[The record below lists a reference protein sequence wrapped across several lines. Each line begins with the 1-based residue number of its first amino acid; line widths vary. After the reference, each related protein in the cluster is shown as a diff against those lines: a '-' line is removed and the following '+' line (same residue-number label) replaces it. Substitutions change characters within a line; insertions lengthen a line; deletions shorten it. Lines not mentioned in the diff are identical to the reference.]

1 MVLSEDVFVTQ
12 DPLTMKTPGPRGGP
26 LAGIKVVE
34 MAGIGPGPLAAMLLA
49 DLGATVIRVDRKE
62 SSGLGV
68 ARPVHFDIGLRNR
81 KAIRVDLKDPAA
93 VELVLDLVAS
103 ADALIEGFR
112 PGVME
117 RLGLGP
123 DVCMRR
129 NPRLV
134 FGRVTGWG
142 QDGPL
147 AQTAGHDINY
157 IAITG
162 LLHAI
167 GREGGPPA
175 IPLNVVGD
183 YAGGS
188 LYLAFGLLAGIL
200 NARATGQGQVV
211 DAAMVDGVNTL
222 LTPLL
227 GLKAAGMM
235 RPDRGSNLLDSGAPF
250 YDVYACADG
259 GYVSGGSIE
268 SKFFGLLLEKLGI
281 PVNAFPQHMDRAC
294 WPQMRKALADRF
306 RTRTREEWTALL
318 QDTDVCFAPVL
329 DFDEAPGHPHLRERA
344 TLVEIAGV
352 VQPAPGPRFSRT
364 PAPTPEPPAPLDTAN
379 ARQALAAWLD
389 EGRIAAL
396 EGSGTFI

>member
-1 MVLSEDVFVTQ
+1 MAQRS
-12 DPLTMKTPGPRGGP
+12 GP

-34 MAGIGPGPLAAMLLA
+34 LAGIGPGPLAAMLLA
-49 DLGATVIRVDRKE
+49 DLGATVIRVDRKVP
-62 SSGLGV
+62 SGLG
-68 ARPVHFDIGLRNR
+68 APRPLRFDIGLRNR
-81 KAIRVDLKDPAA
+81 HSIRVDLKDPSA
-93 VELVLDLVAS
+93 VALVLDLVAS

-123 DVCMRR
+123 SACLER

-134 FGRVTGWG
+134 YGRVTGWG

-162 LLHAI
+162 LLNSI
-167 GREGGPPA
+167 GRAGHAPTV
-175 IPLNVVGD
+175 PLNVVGD

-200 NARATGQGQVV
+200 QARASGQGQVV
-211 DAAMVDGVNTL
+211 DAAMVDGVASL

-227 GLKAAGMM
+227 GLRAAGMM
-235 RPDRGSNLLDSGAPF
+235 NGPRGSNLLDSGAPF
-250 YDVYACADG
+250 YDVYACADDL
-259 GYVSGGSIE
+259 YVSVGSIE
-268 SKFFGLLLEKLGI
+268 HKFFVDLLDRVGI
-281 PVNAFPQHMDRAC
+281 AREAFPHHTNPAC
-294 WPQMRKALADRF
+294 WAHLREELAAKF
-306 RTRTREEWTALL
+306 KTRTRDEWVSLL

-329 DFDEAPGHPHLRERA
+329 DFDEARSHPHLSARG
-344 TLVEIAGV
+344 TLIEVDGV

-364 PAPTPEPPAPLDTAN
+364 PAARPQAPSEPSVAGAQ
-379 ARQALAAWLD
+379 AALAGWLD
-389 EGRIAAL
+389 ESAIQNYL
-396 EGSGTFI
+396 QQNTFA